1 MCMIFVSGH
10 MCHGECVCMCT
21 MLVCGH
27 VCHDECVCICMMFV
41 CGHMC
46 HGAYVEDGGQLCA
59 FGFFLL
65 DSG

>member
-1 MCMIFVSGH
+1 

-27 VCHDECVCICMMFV
+27 VCHDECVYICMMFV
-41 CGHMC
+41 CGHTC

>member
-1 MCMIFVSGH
+1 MVNVYVMCM
-10 MCHGECVCMCT
+10 

-27 VCHDECVCICMMFV
+27 VCHDECVCIRMMFV

-46 HGAYVEDGGQLCA
+46 HGEYVEDGGQFCA